1 MEVGDYRYTVTSR
14 IISAFYFCIKVDSD
28 GSQVISL
35 MVSEDV
41 KHHVY

>member
-1 MEVGDYRYTVTSR
+1 MGQGYGGGGLSLHCHLQN
-14 IISAFYFCIKVDSD
+14 YFCIKVDCD